1 MHIKLM
7 ITIIQISVMTY
18 DSSPEIE
25 LQCFFFL
32 LWEFIKSKG
41 LVINKNVKIHD
52 DMEGRFN
59 GVRSN
64 QHAVQFYRSFLQVL
78 FP

>member
-1 MHIKLM
+1 M
-7 ITIIQISVMTY
+7 
-18 DSSPEIE
+18 
-25 LQCFFFL
+25 FFFYY
-32 LWEFIKSKG
+32 ESFIKSKG
-41 LVINKNVKIHD
+41 LEINKNVKIYD
-52 DMEGRFN
+52 DMEENFN